1 MLRSEDLWP
10 CSAPTPPRIRRT
22 DDNRKARSVLL
33 PPAMR
38 QLEIGLQGVVQV
50 PVLAALAVDKREG
63 LFPERHSEL
72 AKFLALWPIA

>member
-1 MLRSEDLWP
+1 M
-10 CSAPTPPRIRRT
+10 
-22 DDNRKARSVLL
+22 